1 MSRHIALHHQTRR
14 IAACI
19 GAIVAVGCGGGGGGE
34 GEAPPPPELLQI
46 TTQNQAAVARAT
58 AMSFGTLDSFRDI
71 LAYSVPAGTQA
82 SAAAGLTKHALGK
95 GMVAVRSTGAIV
107 RPQEVRSYNQPC
119 QSGGSITVTFD
130 DRDNS
135 GTPSSGDSLTLVF
148 NDCREDTSLM
158 RGSLGVSLASYSAS
172 QITGQFTINQLA
184 VSDET
189 GSAVANGVASFDF
202 ASSTDA
208 SGVLTERL
216 NMTVGAAGLSANL
229 STPKIQEAVT
239 YDPGFRAQFSDV
251 WFPNQPGY
259 DEAALYGKVS
269 LASIGGKISLNTI
282 SPMHDSWVEDYP
294 NSGKVTVDG
303 HLSHLHLTAT
313 NSTTVRLELDH
324 NDDGAIEV
332 TSEMGW
338 GELLPF

>member
-95 GMVAVRSTGAIV
+95 GVAAV
-107 RPQEVRSYNQPC
+107 RPQAVSSGT
-119 QSGGSITVTFD
+119 QSCPAGGSVTVTFD

-135 GTPSSGDSLTLVF
+135 GTPSGGDSLTLVF
-148 NDCREDTSLM
+148 NDCRDGTAFM
-158 RGSLGVSLASYSAS
+158 RGNLGVNIASYSVS
-172 QITGQFTINQLA
+172 QITGQFTINQLT
-184 VSDET
+184 VGDET
-189 GSAVANGVASFDF
+189 GSAVANGNASFDF
-202 ASSTDA
+202 AASTDA
-208 SGVLTERL
+208 AGVLTERL
-216 NMTVGAAGLSANL
+216 TLTVGAAGLSANL

-239 YDPGFRAQFSDV
+239 YAAGFRAQFSDV
-251 WFPNQPGY
+251 WFQNQPGY

-303 HLSHLHLTAT
+303 YQSHLHLTAT